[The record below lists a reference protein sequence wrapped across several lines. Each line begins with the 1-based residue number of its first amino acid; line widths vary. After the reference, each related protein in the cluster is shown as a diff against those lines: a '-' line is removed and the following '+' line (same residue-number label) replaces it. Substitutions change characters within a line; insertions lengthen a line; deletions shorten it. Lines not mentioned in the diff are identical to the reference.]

1 MDEQTNKKILI
12 ADEELATLHGHKLFL
27 SVSPNFN
34 REHRSFMSLAH
45 NTKVIWSTHRII
57 YIFTDQNNKN
67 SLYYEMALTNQLDER
82 NTGGETLVSTT
93 IITKNTM
100 FVPVPRQLY
109 DYFYIKQGRSLKFY
123 VHFEKVCG

>member
-1 MDEQTNKKILI
+1 
-12 ADEELATLHGHKLFL
+12 
-27 SVSPNFN
+27 
-34 REHRSFMSLAH
+34 MSLAH
-45 NTKVIWSTHRII
+45 STKVIWSTHRII

-67 SLYYEMALTNQLDER
+67 SLYYEMALSDQLDEK

-109 DYFYIKQGRSLKFY
+109 EYFSIKQGKTLKFY
-123 VHFEKVCG
+123 VHFEKVSG